1 MSLKDKPAPSAEK
14 NSKPKEPRELTRRE
28 REAIEKERARQ
39 HYLKMKEVEDAARL
53 AIIKKR
59 REEEAARHAAE
70 LKGKNV
76 YLVIVAD

>member
-1 MSLKDKPAPSAEK
+1 MSLKDKPVPSAEK

-39 HYLKMKEVEDAARL
+39 HYLKMKEIEDAARL
-53 AIIKKR
+53 AIIRKR

-70 LKGKNV
+70 LKGNSV
-76 YLVIVAD
+76 CLESNT